1 LALALPK
8 DSWIRR
14 RSEGNV
20 MSNALKL
27 LQEKCGCS
35 PDGSFGPNTA
45 RGIVK
50 HYELSPE
57 RGAHLI
63 GQVIH
68 ESGSFK
74 LTRENLNYSVESMMR
89 VWPSRFPTKESAEP
103 YARNP
108 KALAENVYF
117 GRMGNDSKEKASLYI
132 GRGFLQLTGYDNVK
146 AFASDMGKHE
156 VMTDPSLLEE
166 DYAMD
171 TAIWFFQKN
180 NLWKICDE
188 GVSDDT
194 VKRLTRKIN
203 GGYTGLDH
211 RIKETNRVYDWVK

>member
-1 LALALPK
+1 
-8 DSWIRR
+8 
-14 RSEGNV
+14 
-20 MSNALKL
+20 MSNALKI

-50 HYELSPE
+50 YYDLSPE
-57 RGAHLI
+57 RGAHLL

-68 ESGSFK
+68 ESGTFK
-74 LTRENLNYSVESMMR
+74 YTRENLNYSVDAMMK
-89 VWPSRFPTKESAEP
+89 VWPSRFPTEDSAKP

-117 GRMGNDSKEKASLYI
+117 DRMGNDTKEKASLYI
-132 GRGFLQLTGYDNVK
+132 GRGFLQLTGYNNVRS
-146 AFASDMGKHE
+146 FASDMR
-156 VMTDPSLLEE
+156 VPDVLNNPSLLEE

-171 TAIWFFQKN
+171 TAIWFFKKN

-188 GVSDDT
+188 GVNDDAI
-194 VKRLTRKIN
+194 KRLTRKIN
-203 GGYTGLDH
+203 GGYTGLYH
-211 RIKETNRVYDWVK
+211 RIKETKKVYEWVK

>member
-1 LALALPK
+1 
-8 DSWIRR
+8 
-14 RSEGNV
+14 
-20 MSNALKL
+20 MSDALKS
-27 LQEKCGCS
+27 LQSKCGCS

-45 RGIVK
+45 RAIVK

-57 RGAHLI
+57 RGAHLL
-63 GQVIH
+63 GQVVH

-74 LTRENLNYSVESMMR
+74 LTRENLNYSAESMMR

-132 GRGFLQLTGYDNVK
+132 GRGFLQLTGFSNVK
-146 AFASDMGKHE
+146 AFASDMGKPE
-156 VMTDPSLLEE
+156 VIEDPSLLEKE
-166 DYAMD
+166 YAMD

-188 GVSDDT
+188 GVSDS
-194 VKRLTRKIN
+194 VIKKLTKKIN

-211 RIKETNRVYDWVK
+211 RIKETNKIYEWVKS

>member
-1 LALALPK
+1 
-8 DSWIRR
+8 
-14 RSEGNV
+14 

-132 GRGFLQLTGYDNVK
+132 GRGFLQLTGFSNVK
-146 AFASDMGKHE
+146 AFASDMGKPE
-156 VMTDPSLLEE
+156 VIEDPSLLEKE
-166 DYAMD
+166 YAMD

-188 GVSDDT
+188 GVNDSV
-194 VKRLTRKIN
+194 VKKLTKKIN

-211 RIKETNRVYDWVK
+211 RIKETNKIYEWVKG

>member
-1 LALALPK
+1 
-8 DSWIRR
+8 
-14 RSEGNV
+14 
-20 MSNALKL
+20 MSHALKL

-57 RGAHLI
+57 RGAHLL

-132 GRGFLQLTGYDNVK
+132 GRGFLQLTGFNNVK
-146 AFASDMGKHE
+146 AFASDMGKPE

-188 GVSDDT
+188 GVNDDT

>member
-1 LALALPK
+1 
-8 DSWIRR
+8 
-14 RSEGNV
+14 
-20 MSNALKL
+20 MSDALKS
-27 LQEKCGCS
+27 LQSKCGCS

-45 RGIVK
+45 RAIVK
-50 HYELSPE
+50 HYELSSE
-57 RGAHLI
+57 RGAHLL
-63 GQVIH
+63 GQVVH

-74 LTRENLNYSVESMMR
+74 LTRENLNYSAESMMR

-132 GRGFLQLTGYDNVK
+132 GRGFLQLTGFSNVK
-146 AFASDMGKHE
+146 AFASDMGKPE
-156 VMTDPSLLEE
+156 VIEDPSLLEKE
-166 DYAMD
+166 YAMD
-171 TAIWFFQKN
+171 TAIWFFRKN

-188 GVSDDT
+188 GVNDN
-194 VKRLTRKIN
+194 VIKKLTKKIN

-211 RIKETNRVYDWVK
+211 RIKETNKIYEWVKS

>member
-1 LALALPK
+1 
-8 DSWIRR
+8 
-14 RSEGNV
+14 
-20 MSNALKL
+20 MSHALKL

-57 RGAHLI
+57 RGAHLL

-132 GRGFLQLTGYDNVK
+132 GRGFLQLTGFNNVK
-146 AFASDMGKHE
+146 AFASDMGKPE

-188 GVSDDT
+188 GVNDDT

-211 RIKETNRVYDWVK
+211 RIKETNRVYEWVK

>member
-1 LALALPK
+1 
-8 DSWIRR
+8 
-14 RSEGNV
+14 

-132 GRGFLQLTGYDNVK
+132 GRGFLQLTGFNNVK
-146 AFASDMGKHE
+146 AFASDMGRPE
-156 VMTDPSLLEE
+156 VMEDPSLLEE

-188 GVSDDT
+188 GVNDDPI
-194 VKRLTRKIN
+194 KRLTRKIN

-211 RIKETNRVYDWVK
+211 RIKETKKVYEWVK